1 MDNRVID
8 SRVTDQFLHITKWF
22 TTDEIKQLCAML
34 IAQDLDRD
42 NKVILIKALMSIEK
56 EVKIND

>member
-1 MDNRVID
+1 MDSRVID

-34 IAQDLDRD
+34 IAQDLSHD
-42 NKVILIKALMSIEK
+42 NKMALIKKLMQIEK

>member
-1 MDNRVID
+1 MDSRVID

-22 TTDEIKQLCAML
+22 TTDEINQLCAML
-34 IAQDLDRD
+34 IAQDLDQD
-42 NKVILIKALMSIEK
+42 NKMALIKTLMQIEK

>member
-1 MDNRVID
+1 MDSRVID

-34 IAQDLDRD
+34 IAQDLDHD
-42 NKVILIKALMSIEK
+42 NKMALIKTLMQIEK